1 MTKELIGEEK
11 MELTATYIISQ
22 IFAILMYA
30 LLAST
35 YYLKNR
41 KAVLTINI
49 LSMVAQAIS
58 FILLKAYT
66 GLAMDVVAIIRN
78 IIFMVDEK
86 KNGKSERNTKKDII
100 ILAALYIITIILS
113 VFTYNGLPSLFSVLG
128 TFLYTYS
135 VWQKN
140 TDTYKLLG
148 IPTSMS
154 WIAYNIYIKSIFGG
168 ILESIVLLCSGVG
181 YILAKRKSNKVEE
194 VHSNTQK

>member
-1 MTKELIGEEK
+1 
-11 MELTATYIISQ
+11 MEITTTYIVSQ
-22 IFAILMYA
+22 VFAILMYA

-41 KAVLTINI
+41 KTVLIINV
-49 LSMVAQAIS
+49 LSMIAQAIS
-58 FILLKAYT
+58 FICLKAYT

-78 IIFMVDEK
+78 IVFVIDEK
-86 KNGKSERNTKKDII
+86 KNGKREQNTKKDII
-100 ILAALYIITIILS
+100 ILIALYIITILLS
-113 VFTYNGLPSLFSVLG
+113 IFTYSGLPSLFSVFG

-140 TDTYKLLG
+140 TNTYKLLG

-168 ILESIVLLCSGVG
+168 ILESIVLLCSGIG
-181 YILAKRKSNKVEE
+181 YWIAKRKSSKEE
-194 VHSNTQK
+194 IQPNIQK

>member
-1 MTKELIGEEK
+1 
-11 MELTATYIISQ
+11 MEITATYIISQ

-41 KAVLTINI
+41 KTVLIINI
-49 LSMVAQAIS
+49 LAMIAQAIS
-58 FILLKAYT
+58 FICLKAYT
-66 GLAMDVVAIIRN
+66 GLAMDIVAIIRN
-78 IIFMVDEK
+78 IVFMIDEK
-86 KNGKSERNTKKDII
+86 KNGKQEQNTRKDIV
-100 ILAALYIITIILS
+100 ILVVLYLITILLS
-113 VFTYNGLPSLFSVLG
+113 IFTYNGLPSLFSVLG

-140 TDTYKLLG
+140 TNTYKLLG

-168 ILESIVLLCSGVG
+168 ILECIVLLCSGIG
-181 YILAKRKSNKVEE
+181 YLLARRKLNKVQ
-194 VHSNTQK
+194 S

>member
-1 MTKELIGEEK
+1 

-49 LSMVAQAIS
+49 LAMVAQAIS
-58 FILLKAYT
+58 FICLKAYT
-66 GLAMDVVAIIRN
+66 GLAMDIVAIIRN
-78 IIFMVDEK
+78 IIFMADEK
-86 KNGKSERNTKKDII
+86 KNGKSEKATKKDII
-100 ILAALYIITIILS
+100 ILAVIYSITILLS
-113 VFTYNGLPSLFSVLG
+113 VFTYNGILSLFSVLG

-140 TDTYKLLG
+140 TNTYKLLG

-154 WIAYNIYIKSIFGG
+154 WITYNIYIKSIFGG

-181 YILAKRKSNKVEE
+181 YLLAKIKSNKETKVQT
-194 VHSNTQK
+194 NTQK

>member
-1 MTKELIGEEK
+1 
-11 MELTATYIISQ
+11 MEFTTTYIISQ

-49 LSMVAQAIS
+49 LSMLAQAIS
-58 FILLKAYT
+58 FICLKAYT
-66 GLAMDVVAIIRN
+66 GLAMDIVAIIRN
-78 IIFMVDEK
+78 IIFMIDEK
-86 KNGKSERNTKKDII
+86 KNGKREQNTKKDII
-100 ILAALYIITIILS
+100 ILATLYIITIILS
-113 VFTYNGLPSLFSVLG
+113 VFTYNGLLSLFSVLG

-168 ILESIVLLCSGVG
+168 ILESIVLLCSGIG
-181 YILAKRKSNKVEE
+181 YILAKRKPNKVEE
-194 VHSNTQK
+194 AHSNTQK

>member
-1 MTKELIGEEK
+1 

-58 FILLKAYT
+58 FICLKAYT
-66 GLAMDVVAIIRN
+66 GLAMDIVAIIRN
-78 IIFMVDEK
+78 IVFMIDEK
-86 KNGKSERNTKKDII
+86 KNGKSEQNTKKDVI
-100 ILAALYIITIILS
+100 ILVALYLITILLS
-113 VFTYNGLPSLFSVLG
+113 IFTYNGLPSLFSVFG

-140 TDTYKLLG
+140 TNTYKLFG

-168 ILESIVLLCSGVG
+168 ILEGIVLLCSGVG
-181 YILAKRKSNKVEE
+181 YLLAKRKSNKVES
-194 VHSNTQK
+194 VQPNIQK